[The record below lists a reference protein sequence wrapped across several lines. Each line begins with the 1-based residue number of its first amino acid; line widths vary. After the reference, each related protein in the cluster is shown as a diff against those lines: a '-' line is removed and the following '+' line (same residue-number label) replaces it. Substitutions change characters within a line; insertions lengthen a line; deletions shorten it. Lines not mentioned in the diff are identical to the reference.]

1 MFVLHRVEQVLREFG
16 LSGAEPERGRLD
28 HRCPEAVARA
38 NGAVAAVRG
47 QGEVDVGVEFD
58 GAAMTRAFIGLL
70 HLFLFP
76 FSTIRQD
83 GHGIIRREGFQ
94 SVRVS
99 GGMDFIP
106 GGELSRRIREGDV
119 SAESELIR
127 QFEPGLRVLLR
138 RRTGGDHGLL
148 QDLVQ
153 ETLLVV
159 IQRLRGVGIDDP
171 QKLAAFAAQTA
182 RNLAI
187 ASLRKAERQKTDV
200 DSEAT
205 ERKPDSSR
213 SVEAQTGDLEA
224 ALAVR
229 ALLRELPQAR
239 DRLMLKRFYLEDH
252 DKEHICQEMQ
262 LTEAAFNQAL
272 SRARRR
278 FRQILEERGFAKRDL
293 LNLGL

>member
-1 MFVLHRVEQVLREFG
+1 
-16 LSGAEPERGRLD
+16 
-28 HRCPEAVARA
+28 
-38 NGAVAAVRG
+38 
-47 QGEVDVGVEFD
+47 
-58 GAAMTRAFIGLL
+58 
-70 HLFLFP
+70 
-76 FSTIRQD
+76 
-83 GHGIIRREGFQ
+83 
-94 SVRVS
+94 
-99 GGMDFIP
+99 MDFVP
-106 GGELSRRIREGDV
+106 GGELSRRIREGDL

-138 RRTGGDHGLL
+138 RRTGGDMGLL

-159 IQRLRGVGIDDP
+159 LQRLRGAGIDDP

-187 ASLRKAERQKTDV
+187 ASLRTTERQRTDV

-205 ERKPDSSR
+205 DRNADTSQG
-213 SVEAQTGDLEA
+213 VEGIAADVEA

-229 ALLRELPQAR
+229 ALLRELPQPR
-239 DRLMLKRFYLEDH
+239 DRLMLKRFYLDDH
-252 DKEHICQEMQ
+252 DKEVICQELE

-272 SRARRR
+272 SRARKR
-278 FRQILEERGFAKRDL
+278 FRQILEERGFSKRDL

>member
-1 MFVLHRVEQVLREFG
+1 MAISRQQVFQVEQGPGVLR
-16 LSGAEPERGRLD
+16 
-28 HRCPEAVARA
+28 
-38 NGAVAAVRG
+38 
-47 QGEVDVGVEFD
+47 
-58 GAAMTRAFIGLL
+58 
-70 HLFLFP
+70 
-76 FSTIRQD
+76 
-83 GHGIIRREGFQ
+83 
-94 SVRVS
+94 
-99 GGMDFIP
+99 GMDFVP
-106 GGELSRRIREGDV
+106 GGELSRRIRDGDV

-159 IQRLRGVGIDDP
+159 IQRLRGDGIEDP
-171 QKLAAFAAQTA
+171 EKLAAFAAQTA

-187 ASLRKAERQKTDV
+187 ASLRKTERQRTDV

-205 ERKPDSSR
+205 ERNPDTSR
-213 SVEAQTGDLEA
+213 GVEAIAEDFEA

-229 ALLRELPQAR
+229 ALLRELPQPR

-252 DKEHICQEMQ
+252 DKDIICKEMQ
-262 LTEAAFNQAL
+262 LSEAAFNQAL

>member
-1 MFVLHRVEQVLREFG
+1 MYSRPR
-16 LSGAEPERGRLD
+16 GAEDMAESS
-28 HRCPEAVARA
+28 RA
-38 NGAVAAVRG
+38 
-47 QGEVDVGVEFD
+47 GV
-58 GAAMTRAFIGLL
+58 LV
-70 HLFLFP
+70 
-76 FSTIRQD
+76 Q
-83 GHGIIRREGFQ
+83 
-94 SVRVS
+94 VV

-106 GGELSRRIREGDV
+106 GGELSRRIRAGDV

-138 RRTGGDHGLL
+138 RRTGGDQGLL

-159 IQRLRGVGIDDP
+159 IQRLRGIGIDDP

-187 ASLRKAERQKTDV
+187 ASLRKTERQRTDV

-205 ERKPDSSR
+205 ERKADTSR
-213 SVEAQTGDLEA
+213 GVETEVGDLEA

-229 ALLRELPQAR
+229 ALLRELPHAR
-239 DRLMLKRFYLEDH
+239 DRLMLKRFYLEEL
-252 DKEHICQEMQ
+252 DKDSICREMQ

-293 LNLGL
+293 LSLGL

>member
-1 MFVLHRVEQVLREFG
+1 
-16 LSGAEPERGRLD
+16 
-28 HRCPEAVARA
+28 
-38 NGAVAAVRG
+38 
-47 QGEVDVGVEFD
+47 
-58 GAAMTRAFIGLL
+58 
-70 HLFLFP
+70 
-76 FSTIRQD
+76 
-83 GHGIIRREGFQ
+83 
-94 SVRVS
+94 
-99 GGMDFIP
+99 MDFVP
-106 GGELSRRIREGDV
+106 GGELTRRIKEGDA

-138 RRTGGDHGLL
+138 RRTGGDLGLL

-159 IQRLRGVGIDDP
+159 LLRLRGPGIDDP

-187 ASLRKAERQKTDV
+187 ASLRKTERQRTDV

-205 ERKPDSSR
+205 ERNSDPSR
-213 SVEAQTGDLEA
+213 GIDEATADLEA

-229 ALLRELPQAR
+229 ALLRELPHVR

-252 DKEHICQEMQ
+252 DKEVICQELE

-272 SRARRR
+272 SRARKR
-278 FRQILEERGFAKRDL
+278 FRQILEERGFSKRDL
-293 LNLGL
+293 LNLGI

>member
-1 MFVLHRVEQVLREFG
+1 
-16 LSGAEPERGRLD
+16 
-28 HRCPEAVARA
+28 
-38 NGAVAAVRG
+38 
-47 QGEVDVGVEFD
+47 
-58 GAAMTRAFIGLL
+58 
-70 HLFLFP
+70 
-76 FSTIRQD
+76 
-83 GHGIIRREGFQ
+83 
-94 SVRVS
+94 
-99 GGMDFIP
+99 MDFVP

-159 IQRLRGVGIDDP
+159 IQRLRGAGLEDP
-171 QKLAAFAAQTA
+171 DKLAAFAAQTA

-187 ASLRKAERQKTDV
+187 ASLRKTERQKTDI
-200 DSEAT
+200 DSAAT
-205 ERKPDSSR
+205 ERNPDTSR
-213 SVEAQTGDLEA
+213 GVETIVEDVEAA
-224 ALAVR
+224 MAVR

-252 DKEHICQEMQ
+252 DKDIICQEMQ
-262 LTEAAFNQAL
+262 LSEAAFNQAL

>member
-1 MFVLHRVEQVLREFG
+1 
-16 LSGAEPERGRLD
+16 
-28 HRCPEAVARA
+28 
-38 NGAVAAVRG
+38 
-47 QGEVDVGVEFD
+47 
-58 GAAMTRAFIGLL
+58 
-70 HLFLFP
+70 
-76 FSTIRQD
+76 
-83 GHGIIRREGFQ
+83 
-94 SVRVS
+94 
-99 GGMDFIP
+99 MDFVP
-106 GGELSRRIREGDV
+106 GGELSRRIQEGDV

-138 RRTGGDHGLL
+138 RRTGGDVGLL

-159 IQRLRGVGIDDP
+159 IQRLRGPGIDDP

-187 ASLRKAERQKTDV
+187 ASLRKTERQKTDV

-205 ERKPDSSR
+205 DRNADPSQGVEERAAD
-213 SVEAQTGDLEA
+213 VEA

-239 DRLMLKRFYLEDH
+239 DRLMLKRFYLDDH
-252 DKEHICQEMQ
+252 DKETICEELE

-272 SRARRR
+272 SRARKR
-278 FRQILEERGFAKRDL
+278 FRQVLEERGFAKRDL

>member
-1 MFVLHRVEQVLREFG
+1 
-16 LSGAEPERGRLD
+16 
-28 HRCPEAVARA
+28 
-38 NGAVAAVRG
+38 
-47 QGEVDVGVEFD
+47 
-58 GAAMTRAFIGLL
+58 
-70 HLFLFP
+70 
-76 FSTIRQD
+76 
-83 GHGIIRREGFQ
+83 
-94 SVRVS
+94 
-99 GGMDFIP
+99 MDFVP

-138 RRTGGDHGLL
+138 RRTGGDFGML

-159 IQRLRGVGIDDP
+159 LQRLRGTGIDDP

-187 ASLRKAERQKTDV
+187 ASLRKTERQKTDV

-205 ERKPDSSR
+205 ERNADPSLG
-213 SVEAQTGDLEA
+213 VEDAVADAES

-229 ALLRELPQAR
+229 ALLRELPQPR
-239 DRLMLKRFYLEDH
+239 DRLMLKRFYLDDH
-252 DKEHICQEMQ
+252 DKEVICQELD

-272 SRARRR
+272 SRARKR
-278 FRQILEERGFAKRDL
+278 FRQILEERGFSKRDL
-293 LNLGL
+293 LHLGP

>member
-1 MFVLHRVEQVLREFG
+1 
-16 LSGAEPERGRLD
+16 
-28 HRCPEAVARA
+28 
-38 NGAVAAVRG
+38 
-47 QGEVDVGVEFD
+47 
-58 GAAMTRAFIGLL
+58 
-70 HLFLFP
+70 
-76 FSTIRQD
+76 
-83 GHGIIRREGFQ
+83 
-94 SVRVS
+94 
-99 GGMDFIP
+99 MDFVP

-138 RRTGGDHGLL
+138 RRTGGDAGLL

-153 ETLLVV
+153 ETLLIV
-159 IQRLRGVGIDDP
+159 IQRLRGTGIEDP

-187 ASLRKAERQKTDV
+187 ASLRKAERQRTDV
-200 DSEAT
+200 DTDAT
-205 ERKPDSSR
+205 DRNPDPSQDVQDR
-213 SVEAQTGDLEA
+213 TADAEA

-229 ALLRELPQAR
+229 AMLRELPQPR

-252 DKEHICQEMQ
+252 DKQLICEEMH

-293 LNLGL
+293 LDTGH

>member
-1 MFVLHRVEQVLREFG
+1 
-16 LSGAEPERGRLD
+16 
-28 HRCPEAVARA
+28 
-38 NGAVAAVRG
+38 
-47 QGEVDVGVEFD
+47 
-58 GAAMTRAFIGLL
+58 
-70 HLFLFP
+70 
-76 FSTIRQD
+76 
-83 GHGIIRREGFQ
+83 
-94 SVRVS
+94 
-99 GGMDFIP
+99 MDFIP

-138 RRTGGDHGLL
+138 RRTGGDYGLL

-171 QKLAAFAAQTA
+171 QKLAAFTAQTA

-187 ASLRKAERQKTDV
+187 ASLRKAKRQRTVV

-205 ERKPDSSR
+205 ERNADPAR
-213 SVEAQTGDLEA
+213 SVDGVAADLEA

-229 ALLRELPQAR
+229 ALLRELPYPR
-239 DRLMLKRFYLEDH
+239 DRLMLKRFYLDDH
-252 DKEHICQEMQ
+252 DKQIICQEMD

-293 LNLGL
+293 LSLGL

>member
-1 MFVLHRVEQVLREFG
+1 
-16 LSGAEPERGRLD
+16 
-28 HRCPEAVARA
+28 
-38 NGAVAAVRG
+38 
-47 QGEVDVGVEFD
+47 
-58 GAAMTRAFIGLL
+58 
-70 HLFLFP
+70 
-76 FSTIRQD
+76 
-83 GHGIIRREGFQ
+83 
-94 SVRVS
+94 
-99 GGMDFIP
+99 MDFVP
-106 GGELSRRIREGDV
+106 GGELAHRIQRGDV

-138 RRTGGDHGLL
+138 RRTGGDPGLL

-159 IQRLRGVGIDDP
+159 LQRLRGAGIDDP

-187 ASLRKAERQKTDV
+187 ASLRKAERQRTDV

-205 ERKPDSSR
+205 DRNADPSQH
-213 SVEAQTGDLEA
+213 VEEIAADVEA

-252 DKEHICQEMQ
+252 DKEVICQELD

-278 FRQILEERGFAKRDL
+278 FRQILEERGFSKRDL
-293 LNLGL
+293 LNLGI

>member
-1 MFVLHRVEQVLREFG
+1 
-16 LSGAEPERGRLD
+16 
-28 HRCPEAVARA
+28 
-38 NGAVAAVRG
+38 
-47 QGEVDVGVEFD
+47 
-58 GAAMTRAFIGLL
+58 
-70 HLFLFP
+70 
-76 FSTIRQD
+76 
-83 GHGIIRREGFQ
+83 
-94 SVRVS
+94 
-99 GGMDFIP
+99 MDFVP
-106 GGELSRRIREGDV
+106 GGELSRRIREGDL

-138 RRTGGDHGLL
+138 RRTGGDYGLL

-159 IQRLRGVGIDDP
+159 IQRLRGDGIDEP

-187 ASLRKAERQKTDV
+187 ASLRKAERQRTDV

-205 ERKPDSSR
+205 ERNADPARGVDAAASD
-213 SVEAQTGDLEA
+213 VEA

-229 ALLRELPQAR
+229 ALLRELPHPR
-239 DRLMLKRFYLEDH
+239 DRLILKRFYLDDH
-252 DKEHICQEMQ
+252 DKDMICQEMD

-278 FRQILEERGFAKRDL
+278 FRQILEERGFAKLDL
-293 LNLGL
+293 LSPGP

>member
-1 MFVLHRVEQVLREFG
+1 
-16 LSGAEPERGRLD
+16 
-28 HRCPEAVARA
+28 
-38 NGAVAAVRG
+38 
-47 QGEVDVGVEFD
+47 
-58 GAAMTRAFIGLL
+58 
-70 HLFLFP
+70 
-76 FSTIRQD
+76 
-83 GHGIIRREGFQ
+83 
-94 SVRVS
+94 
-99 GGMDFIP
+99 MDFVP
-106 GGELSRRIREGDV
+106 GGELSRRIREGDA

-127 QFEPGLRVLLR
+127 RFEPGLRVLLR

-159 IQRLRGVGIDDP
+159 IQRLRGDGLDDP
-171 QKLAAFAAQTA
+171 DKLAAFAAQTA

-187 ASLRKAERQKTDV
+187 ASLRKTERQRTDI
-200 DSEAT
+200 DSTAT
-205 ERKPDSSR
+205 ERNPDTSR
-213 SVEAQTGDLEA
+213 GVEAIAEDFEA

-229 ALLRELPQAR
+229 ALLRELPQSR

-252 DKEHICQEMQ
+252 DKDIICQELQ
-262 LTEAAFNQAL
+262 LSEAAFNQAL

>member
-1 MFVLHRVEQVLREFG
+1 
-16 LSGAEPERGRLD
+16 
-28 HRCPEAVARA
+28 
-38 NGAVAAVRG
+38 
-47 QGEVDVGVEFD
+47 
-58 GAAMTRAFIGLL
+58 
-70 HLFLFP
+70 
-76 FSTIRQD
+76 
-83 GHGIIRREGFQ
+83 
-94 SVRVS
+94 
-99 GGMDFIP
+99 MDFVP

-159 IQRLRGVGIDDP
+159 IQRLRGNGLEDP
-171 QKLAAFAAQTA
+171 EKLAAFAAQTA

-187 ASLRKAERQKTDV
+187 ASLRKTERQRTDI
-200 DSEAT
+200 DSAAT
-205 ERKPDSSR
+205 ERNPDTSR
-213 SVEAQTGDLEA
+213 AVEAIAEDFEA

-229 ALLRELPQAR
+229 ALLRELPQSR

-252 DKEHICQEMQ
+252 DKDVICQEMQ
-262 LTEAAFNQAL
+262 LSEAAFNQAL